1 MNKKSFGNKL
11 VASPYIVWSAIFII
25 VPLVIMFYFALTDN
39 NGVFTLAN
47 ITAIGKYKKAFG
59 ISILYAAVSTVIT
72 LMLAYPMAYFMT
84 KLKISSQRMLFMIVM
99 IPMWMNFLIRT
110 YSWITI
116 LSNTGLINTFL
127 QKIGLIDKPIKLLL
141 TPGAVILGMVYDYIP
156 YMILPIYSVMSKLD
170 KSLLEAAEDL
180 GSNSFTKFKRV
191 IFPLTKPGV
200 ISGITMVFV
209 PSVSTFYISQ
219 KLGGTKTM
227 LIGDTIEYF
236 FNSGPEHYN
245 IASAISMVL
254 MVMILVWVMNGFSTR
269 WYAGLTSDTAM
280 MSALQHTLIIAVS
293 SALISTVLGT
303 AAAVGIT
310 AIRRKMPKKIIMSV
324 TQIPMMNA
332 DIVTGISL
340 MLLFIFVGKLLGL
353 SESLGFLTVLISHIT
368 FNLPYVIL
376 SVIPKLKQ
384 TDPNLP
390 EAAMDLGCTPVK
402 AFFKVMLPSISTG
415 IITGFI
421 MAFTLSLDD
430 FVISYFTCGHYQTL
444 PIVIYSMTKKTVKP
458 DAYALSTL
466 IFITVFVLLIL
477 YNVLQS
483 KSEKKSQMKERI

>member
-1 MNKKSFGNKL
+1 MKILSRIY
-11 VASPYIVWSAIFII
+11 VALII
-25 VPLVIMFYFALTDN
+25 LF
-39 NGVFTLAN
+39 
-47 ITAIGKYKKAFG
+47 
-59 ISILYAAVSTVIT
+59 LYAPVAV
-72 LMLAYPMAYFMT
+72 M
-84 KLKISSQRMLFMIVM
+84 
-99 IPMWMNFLIRT
+99 
-110 YSWITI
+110 
-116 LSNTGLINTFL
+116 
-127 QKIGLIDKPIKLLL
+127 
-141 TPGAVILGMVYDYIP
+141 
-156 YMILPIYSVMSKLD
+156 
-170 KSLLEAAEDL
+170 
-180 GSNSFTKFKRV
+180 V
-191 IFPLTKPGV
+191 IFSFNG
-200 ISGITMVFV
+200 SG
-209 PSVSTFYISQ
+209 S
-219 KLGGTKTM
+219 
-227 LIGDTIEYF
+227 
-236 FNSGPEHYN
+236 
-245 IASAISMVL
+245 
-254 MVMILVWVMNGFSTR
+254 VWVMNGFSTR

-293 SALISTVLGT
+293 SAFISTVLGT

-390 EAAMDLGCTPVK
+390 EAAMDLGCTPIK